1 MANVRAIGV
10 MTVRRAWG
18 HTPARWVLIVS
29 VLFGVFGMHVLGS
42 HDMPAADSSML
53 ATGQGSHAGSRA
65 AALTVEPGMPA
76 AMNGP
81 HGAHHV
87 AAITVPAG
95 HRLLES
101 AGPAGGMA
109 HSSMGCILFLV
120 GGAGLVLLALMLAR
134 HPDSRDGSARSGP
147 LRDDRGRDPPA
158 PGQPRFSLCVLRV

>member
-1 MANVRAIGV
+1 

-18 HTPARWVLIVS
+18 QTPARWVLIVS

-42 HDMPAADSSML
+42 HDMPAADGSML

-65 AALTVEPGMPA
+65 AALTVESGMPA

-81 HGAHHV
+81 HGAHHL
-87 AAITVPAG
+87 AATMDPAG
-95 HRLLES
+95 RRLIAES

-109 HSSMGCILFLV
+109 HSSMVGCILFLV

-134 HPDSRDGSARSGP
+134 HPNGRGGSARSGP